1 MAVTLY
7 QDDHFGGTV
16 AGPYAESRSDLR
28 SVAGGFND
36 ETSSIVVTGH
46 KATFYEDINFGG
58 AKWTL
63 EPGRY
68 DLAQLEAHGITNDTV
83 SSFIT

>member
-7 QDDHFGGTV
+7 ENDHFGGQH
-16 AGPYAESRSDLR
+16 AGPYNESRSDLR
-28 SVAGGFND
+28 STPQGWND
-36 ETSSIVVTGH
+36 LTSSIVVTDH
-46 KATFYEDINFGG
+46 KATFYQDIGYEG

-68 DLAQLEAHGITNDTV
+68 DLHDMEAHGIPNDWV
-83 SSFIT
+83 SSFKT